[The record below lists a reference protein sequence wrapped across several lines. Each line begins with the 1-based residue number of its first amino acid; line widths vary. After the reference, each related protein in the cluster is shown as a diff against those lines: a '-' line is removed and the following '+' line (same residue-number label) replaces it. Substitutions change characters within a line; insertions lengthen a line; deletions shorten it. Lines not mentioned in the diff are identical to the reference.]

1 MNSELTLS
9 MQTESF
15 GDIQETLH
23 FLLEECSIDEAPSSE
38 EIRQWQQILQ
48 QRGGK
53 FVRLAEQCRR
63 FAEEYFPD
71 AP

>member
-1 MNSELTLS
+1 MNSELTSS

-15 GDIQETLH
+15 GDIQESLH
-23 FLLEECSIDEAPSSE
+23 FLLEECSIDEAPSIE

>member
-23 FLLEECSIDEAPSSE
+23 FLLEECSMDEAPSIE

>member
-1 MNSELTLS
+1 MNSELTQS

-23 FLLEECSIDEAPSSE
+23 FLLEECSIDE
-38 EIRQWQQILQ
+38 IRLWQQILQ

-53 FVRLAEQCRR
+53 FVRLAEQCRQ
-63 FAEEYFPD
+63 FAEEYSPD

>member
-1 MNSELTLS
+1 MNSELTQS

-23 FLLEECSIDEAPSSE
+23 FLLEECSIDEAPSID

-53 FVRLAEQCRR
+53 FARLAEQCRR
-63 FAEEYFPD
+63 FAEEYSPD

>member
-1 MNSELTLS
+1 MNSELTQS

-15 GDIQETLH
+15 GDIQEILH
-23 FLLEECSIDEAPSSE
+23 FLLEECSIDEAPSID

-53 FVRLAEQCRR
+53 FVRLSEQCRR

>member
-9 MQTESF
+9 MQAESF
-15 GDIQETLH
+15 GDIQEILH
-23 FLLEECSIDEAPSSE
+23 FLLEECSIDEAPSID